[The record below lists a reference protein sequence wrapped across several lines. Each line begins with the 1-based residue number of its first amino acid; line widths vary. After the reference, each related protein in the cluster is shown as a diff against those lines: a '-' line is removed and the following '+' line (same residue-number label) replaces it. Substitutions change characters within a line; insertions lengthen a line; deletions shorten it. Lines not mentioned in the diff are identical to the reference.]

1 MTDSEQLAEIKAL
14 INHLVVDFEG
24 IRSDVEGLKQET
36 AKTNE
41 RVEAY
46 QKDSQQSEIKA
57 LINHLTEDVESLK
70 QETARTNDRV
80 ETYQKSSQ
88 QVVNLAFSLI
98 LAATAAI
105 VIPTVLGR

>member
-1 MTDSEQLAEIKAL
+1 M
-14 INHLVVDFEG
+14 
-24 IRSDVEGLKQET
+24 
-36 AKTNE
+36 
-41 RVEAY
+41 
-46 QKDSQQSEIKA
+46 KA

>member
-14 INHLVVDFEG
+14 INHLTE
-24 IRSDVEGLKQET
+24 DVESLKQET

-57 LINHLTEDVESLK
+57 LINHLMEDVESLK
-70 QETARTNDRV
+70 QENARTNDRV

>member
-14 INHLVVDFEG
+14 INHLTE
-24 IRSDVEGLKQET
+24 DVESLKQET
-36 AKTNE
+36 AKTTE

-57 LINHLTEDVESLK
+57 LINHLMEDVESLK
-70 QETARTNDRV
+70 QENARTNDRV

>member
-14 INHLVVDFEG
+14 INHLTE
-24 IRSDVEGLKQET
+24 DVESLKQET
-36 AKTNE
+36 AKTND

-57 LINHLTEDVESLK
+57 LINHLMEDVESLK
-70 QETARTNDRV
+70 QENARTNDRV

>member
-14 INHLVVDFEG
+14 INHLM
-24 IRSDVEGLKQET
+24 
-36 AKTNE
+36 
-41 RVEAY
+41 
-46 QKDSQQSEIKA
+46 
-57 LINHLTEDVESLK
+57 EDVESLK
-70 QETARTNDRV
+70 QENARTNDRV

>member
-14 INHLVVDFEG
+14 INHLTE
-24 IRSDVEGLKQET
+24 DVESLKQET

-57 LINHLTEDVESLK
+57 LINHLMEDVESLK
-70 QETARTNDRV
+70 QENARTNDRV

-88 QVVNLAFSLI
+88 QVVNLSFSLI

>member
-14 INHLVVDFEG
+14 INHLTE
-24 IRSDVEGLKQET
+24 DVESLKQET
-36 AKTNE
+36 AKTND

>member
-14 INHLVVDFEG
+14 INHLTE
-24 IRSDVEGLKQET
+24 DVESLKQET

-105 VIPTVLGR
+105 VITTVLGR

>member
-14 INHLVVDFEG
+14 INHLTE
-24 IRSDVEGLKQET
+24 DVESLKQET

-105 VIPTVLGR
+105 VIPTVLGS

>member
-14 INHLVVDFEG
+14 INHLVVDVEG
-24 IRSDVEGLKQET
+24 IRSDVEGLKQE
-36 AKTNE
+36 N
-41 RVEAY
+41 
-46 QKDSQQSEIKA
+46 
-57 LINHLTEDVESLK
+57 
-70 QETARTNDRV
+70 ARTNDRV

>member
-14 INHLVVDFEG
+14 INHLTE
-24 IRSDVEGLKQET
+24 DVESLKQET

>member
-1 MTDSEQLAEIKAL
+1 MTDSEQLA
-14 INHLVVDFEG
+14 
-24 IRSDVEGLKQET
+24 
-36 AKTNE
+36 
-41 RVEAY
+41 
-46 QKDSQQSEIKA
+46 EIKA

-70 QETARTNDRV
+70 QENARTNDRV

>member
-1 MTDSEQLAEIKAL
+1 MTDSEQLA
-14 INHLVVDFEG
+14 
-24 IRSDVEGLKQET
+24 
-36 AKTNE
+36 
-41 RVEAY
+41 
-46 QKDSQQSEIKA
+46 EIKA

-70 QETARTNDRV
+70 QETAKTNERVEAYQKESQQSEIKALINHLMEDVESLKQENARTNDRV

>member
-14 INHLVVDFEG
+14 INHL
-24 IRSDVEGLKQET
+24 I
-36 AKTNE
+36 
-41 RVEAY
+41 
-46 QKDSQQSEIKA
+46 
-57 LINHLTEDVESLK
+57 EDVESLK

-98 LAATAAI
+98 LTATAAI

>member
-1 MTDSEQLAEIKAL
+1 MKLL
-14 INHLVVDFEG
+14 
-24 IRSDVEGLKQET
+24 QE
-36 AKTNE
+36 
-41 RVEAY
+41 
-46 QKDSQQSEIKA
+46 
-57 LINHLTEDVESLK
+57 LESLK
-70 QETARTNDRV
+70 QENARTNDRV